1 MVKSAGN
8 INPTIPVG
16 DIEFFDNYIPS
27 IEDGEYT
34 ISATTEITGSID
46 TGTYFDD
53 PITQQFE
60 VRGPQFTLPSTE
72 VHSIYPPINSNSIY
86 DQYLPNIVLNKRVL
100 PWERYFDKKDKTI
113 PWLCLLV
120 FAEGEITIDSK
131 TRSSLITS
139 TATEFLSA
147 NDDVLKPDIPT
158 NSVPADV
165 LAANCSS
172 IQIPA
177 ATFNALA
184 PRVNELKYLSHVRQ
198 VDTGDQ
204 AIMGFEDKGWFSVV
218 AGNRLLKTN
227 APNGTRFYVH
237 LVSLEGYYDIMS
249 GATPWPKKTSDP
261 TQDKDIALASLY
273 NWTFLSQQEKLNFKE
288 LVENFATQ
296 SGGVADNLLLRRY
309 VKAPEH
315 PDSSTKAVLT
325 RLQNGYVPLNYMTP
339 SGEKTFSWFR
349 GPFTPVIAQ
358 PLPRLSEDFHFP
370 SASSTMIYD
379 NTSGIFDQSYSA
391 AWSMGRLLGLAD
403 SAFCQALLQYRKKA
417 FNVVGKLIDVLKTA
431 DEATEADLTQII
443 QSSVVLDSFKT
454 IITQD
459 AGKSLTRVL
468 ANPVPAGA
476 GKPQPVQTTTPDSP
490 VEVAKSFFAEP
501 SVQDLLKEEVK
512 DDLIPVVQWLA
523 RLQLLYDVSF
533 SHLVPDQLSLP
544 VESMRFFYVDQNWL
558 DCLVDGAISIG
569 VQSSKDS
576 FFNSVMRGVI
586 NDAVTAET
594 KAIRDKL
601 LGTATGDSEPDS
613 TKEALTGILIRSAV
627 VSGWPGLVVK
637 GYKGDYETGT
647 KIKMLRMD
655 KLSPNVLLCMF
666 LDIPDTIILAEPQQG
681 LCFGVEDG
689 SIINLRQLTSPPG
702 KPTDN
707 NFPASGGFKTF
718 FRPTTGDLGSDV
730 ININDGTNSVVQT
743 MQQSHYLNTNIGPAQ
758 FAMEMVKAPQEIS
771 FTNITSK

>member
-1 MVKSAGN
+1 MAKSVSN
-8 INPTIPVG
+8 TNPTIPVG
-16 DIEFFDNYIPS
+16 DIAFFDNYIPS

-34 ISATTEITGSID
+34 ISATTEITGID

-53 PITQQFE
+53 PITQKFE
-60 VRGPQFTLPSTE
+60 VRGPQFTLPATD
-72 VHSIYPPINSNSIY
+72 VHSVYPPTNSNSFY
-86 DQYLPNIVLNKRVL
+86 DQYLPSIVLNKRVL
-100 PWERYFDKKDKTI
+100 PWERYYDKKDRTI

-120 FAEGEITIDSK
+120 FAEGEITVDPK
-131 TRSSLITS
+131 TRSALIKS
-139 TATEFLSA
+139 TASEFLTA
-147 NDDVLKPDIPT
+147 NDDVLKPAIPPD
-158 NSVPADV
+158 SVPADV
-165 LAANCSS
+165 LASNCSS

-184 PRVNELKYLSHVRQ
+184 PKVDELKFLSQVRQ

-218 AGNRLLKTN
+218 AGNRLLKTDV
-227 APNGTRFYVH
+227 PTGTRFCVH
-237 LVSLEGYYDIMS
+237 LVSLEGYYDIMNS
-249 GATPWPKKTSDP
+249 TTLWPKKISDP

-273 NWTFLSQQEKLNFKE
+273 NWTFLSQPEKLNFRE

-309 VKAPEH
+309 VTAPEH
-315 PDSSTKAVLT
+315 PDSSTQAVLA
-325 RLQNGYVPLNYMTP
+325 RLQNGYIPLNYATF
-339 SGEKTFSWFR
+339 SGEETFSWFR

-358 PLPRLSEDFHFP
+358 PLPRSSVDFHFP
-370 SASSTMIYD
+370 SSSSTMIYD
-379 NTSGIFDQSYSA
+379 NTTGIFDQSYSA
-391 AWSMGRLLGLAD
+391 AWSVGRVLGLAD

-417 FNVVGKLIDVLKTA
+417 YNIVGKLIDVLKTA

-443 QSSVVLDSFKT
+443 KNSVVRDSFKT
-454 IITQD
+454 ILSQD
-459 AGKSLTRVL
+459 IGKSLTCAF

-476 GKPQPVQTTTPDSP
+476 EKPTSTQTTTSDSP
-490 VEVAKSFFAEP
+490 VEVAKSFFAQL

-512 DDLIPVVQWLA
+512 DDLIPIVQWLA
-523 RLQLLYDVSF
+523 RLQLLYDVPF

-601 LGTATGDSEPDS
+601 LGIATKDSEPDS
-613 TKEALTGILIRSAV
+613 IKEALTGILIRSAV
-627 VSGWPGLVVK
+627 ISGWPGLVVK

-647 KIKMLRMD
+647 KLKMLRMD
-655 KLSPNVLLCMF
+655 RLSSNVLLCIF
-666 LDIPDTIILAEPQQG
+666 LDVPDTIILAEPQQG

-689 SIINLRQLTSPPG
+689 NIINLRQLTNPPG
-702 KPTDN
+702 KPTGN
-707 NFPASGGFKTF
+707 NFPASGGFETF
-718 FRPTTGDLGSDV
+718 FRPTTGDLGSNV
-730 ININDGTNSVVQT
+730 LNINDGPNSVVQT
-743 MQQSHYLNTNIGPAQ
+743 IGQKQYLNTTIGSAQ
-758 FAMEMVKAPQEIS
+758 FAMEMVKAPEEVS
-771 FTNITSK
+771 FTNITS